1 MKTKLSF
8 SKITSAIKVRFT
20 SLALYIFAGTSF
32 KRLRMLCLKLA
43 GADIGRD
50 VIIRKNCEVR
60 NPKGLKIQA
69 KASIGNRV
77 LLDAREGLEIQESAV
92 IATGAYIWTL
102 HHDYNDVNF
111 KSVGAPVTI
120 GHHSWICSRAI
131 ILPGV
136 NIGEYAVVASGGV
149 VTKDVPAYAIVGGVP
164 AKIIGHREEK
174 TYDY

>member
-1 MKTKLSF
+1 MKHRLSF
-8 SKITSAIKVRFT
+8 SRIASAIKARLA
-20 SLALYIFAGTSF
+20 SLALYIFAGTSL
-32 KRLRMLCLKLA
+32 KRLRLICLKFA

-50 VIIRKNCEVR
+50 VIIRKNCEIR
-60 NPKGLKIQA
+60 NPEGLKIQA
-69 KASIGNRV
+69 KVSIGNRV
-77 LLDAREGLEIQESAV
+77 LLDARRGLEIQESAV
-92 IATGAYIWTL
+92 IATEAFIWTL
-102 HHDYNDVNF
+102 QHDYNDVNF

-136 NIGEYAVVASGGV
+136 NIGEYAVVASGAV

>member
-1 MKTKLSF
+1 MKSRLSF
-8 SKITSAIKVRFT
+8 SRMAGVIKTRLT
-20 SLALYIFAGTSF
+20 SLALYIFSGTSL
-32 KRLRMLCLKLA
+32 KRLRLMCLKLA
-43 GADIGRD
+43 GADIGRN

-60 NPKGLKIQA
+60 NPKGLEIQA
-69 KASIGNRV
+69 RVSIGNRV
-77 LLDAREGLEIQESAV
+77 LLDARRGLKIQESAV
-92 IATGAYIWTL
+92 IATEAIIWTL

-136 NIGEYAVVASGGV
+136 NISEYAVVASGAV

-174 TYDY
+174 TYHY

>member
-1 MKTKLSF
+1 MIVCQVNGIYIKWIKT
-8 SKITSAIKVRFT
+8 
-20 SLALYIFAGTSF
+20 LALGDT
-32 KRLRMLCLKLA
+32 
-43 GADIGRD
+43 D
-50 VIIRKNCEVR
+50 VSQRQ
-60 NPKGLKIQA
+60 PK
-69 KASIGNRV
+69 S
-77 LLDAREGLEIQESAV
+77 DEIQESAV
-92 IATGAYIWTL
+92 IATGAFIWTL

-136 NIGEYAVVASGGV
+136 NIGEYAVVASGAV
-149 VTKDVPAYAIVGGVP
+149 VTKDVPPYAIVGGVP